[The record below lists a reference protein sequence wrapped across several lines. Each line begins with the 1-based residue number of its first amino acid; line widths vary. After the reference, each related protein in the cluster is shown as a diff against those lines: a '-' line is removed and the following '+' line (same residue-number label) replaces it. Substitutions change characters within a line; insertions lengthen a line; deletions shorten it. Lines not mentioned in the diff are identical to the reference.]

1 MSQIKL
7 NKALFQKKY
16 IEVFNYIT
24 SSSFRAPIKSFID
37 ENCDKI
43 NKTTVNSSIPHEDHV
58 LHQDFIRLIEVLLS
72 VIKEDLKISDVDFIE
87 ISKIGL
93 EREKE
98 KEYFEQIIA
107 CESIDWFRNCLIK
120 RNLQLKEQAM
130 KMMYVNM
137 GDQKLTKDSTINSM
151 MKSKEEAELEL
162 AIAMSLAADEEK
174 SKLYVGENFEEAV
187 LSSKSEA
194 ENLNK
199 TINDSKIVE
208 EFQKKLEKV
217 EEKKKKEVRRESEIH
232 LKKEED
238 EDDESKKKKENV
250 MEDKNLLNKNTEKT
264 ENNMKKQEQPQK
276 QIENNNNNNE
286 KEEEDSKKVFVKVS
300 KIKPH
305 LQRYTPSYQI
315 NTKSNTLSTSDKST
329 VISEN
334 DFKKVNIEKKSVDI
348 SNYLIGVNNVN
359 HKVDCHLNR
368 KDFPSVLDDVNQLD
382 DQFSKLTNEEKK
394 NFEEYRKKILKIQ
407 DEARRVDV
415 ENELKEEER
424 LKGFIDRIGKI

>member
-1 MSQIKL
+1 
-7 NKALFQKKY
+7 
-16 IEVFNYIT
+16 
-24 SSSFRAPIKSFID
+24 
-37 ENCDKI
+37 
-43 NKTTVNSSIPHEDHV
+43 
-58 LHQDFIRLIEVLLS
+58 
-72 VIKEDLKISDVDFIE
+72 
-87 ISKIGL
+87 
-93 EREKE
+93 
-98 KEYFEQIIA
+98 
-107 CESIDWFRNCLIK
+107 
-120 RNLQLKEQAM
+120 M
-130 KMMYVNM
+130 K
-137 GDQKLTKDSTINSM
+137 
-151 MKSKEEAELEL
+151 
-162 AIAMSLAADEEK
+162 
-174 SKLYVGENFEEAV
+174 
-187 LSSKSEA
+187 
-194 ENLNK
+194 
-199 TINDSKIVE
+199 
-208 EFQKKLEKV
+208 
-217 EEKKKKEVRRESEIH
+217 
-232 LKKEED
+232 
-238 EDDESKKKKENV
+238 
-250 MEDKNLLNKNTEKT
+250 DKNLLNKNTEK
-264 ENNMKKQEQPQK
+264 NMKKQEQPQK
-276 QIENNNNNNE
+276 LIEYNNNNNE
-286 KEEEDSKKVFVKVS
+286 EEESKKVFVKVS